1 MRVVLVSATE
11 LQLEQTIAG
20 APDSKAAVQVPV
32 AEEIL
37 INMNEASNV
46 VNEVWHPLKESS
58 PLLRETPAV
67 LSEIASAVKEK
78 PVVMT
83 KCLT

>member
-20 APDSKAAVQVPV
+20 APNSKAAVQVPM

-46 VNEVWHPLKESS
+46 VNEV
-58 PLLRETPAV
+58 
-67 LSEIASAVKEK
+67 
-78 PVVMT
+78 
-83 KCLT
+83 